1 MSNNSNNNS
10 EQLRREATADF
21 DKAAADYA
29 SAQNDFNNSFA
40 DSLRDKGGTE
50 KIERKPADAIGSQGY
65 NSNNVNP
72 GTSSKGRS
80 SGLPNKE
87 TLNKPNGPTGATTTD
102 EGGSQVNNGYQPS
115 QGHDP
120 RETAPDIGKDYGDS
134 QVPNNGDVNTP
145 GGTEHHNDLDEQT
158 GKNDGLGSKDG
169 LDKKDESEE
178 SGGESKVEKK
188 VPEEAQNQNPQG
200 TDQQNGDKKPNEL
213 DEIDRKKQQEEQ
225 QKKQQDNKQDTSGDN
240 QTGNGYGA
248 LRRNNKN
255 RPQAQ
260 DSTQNARRNLE
271 HQNKVNNEN
280 PKTKNNNLF
289 SKRTGQ
295 GGLGGGLMS
304 GIKNKFK
311 GGIKNFFNRSENKFS
326 DGNNGSDSEHD
337 NSFMGDLL
345 NNLMSA
351 LTSNPYFLIT
361 CGVILLFII
370 ILLSLTDGNL
380 GGKGK
385 KVCSYELSGL
395 SSTGSIEI
403 KNAKVELINCDGTED
418 GGYEVLDTID
428 FEKYVLGVTLA
439 EAGPGH
445 SSEETY
451 KAQLIAVRN
460 FTLTRHLGM
469 CPSNPDDCFFGYN
482 VQTNTFRMRA
492 CTNDQVY
499 WDYTKDIYTELRD
512 GKPSLYGP
520 EAEANGYVWKTALS
534 AEEQK
539 KYEDIAAQVMGE
551 VLLDENGDVL
561 KVGYQADE
569 TQTFISMGDEGKSY
583 TEILKTVY
591 GSDSISHGKC
601 TYTGHFDYGDYT
613 LTSDDDSVL
622 NQPLDQFLESN
633 GSSLEEFNELIE
645 KNVDNA
651 GFGTRAGVVAA
662 AVTLIGELGD
672 NYGVKV
678 PYYWGG
684 GHADGVVVGALAK
697 WGSTNCR
704 TEANGRVYDRCGLD
718 CSGFV
723 PWAIK
728 NGGFNMA
735 QNLASNFQNISGARR
750 VSLNSSSA
758 VVQPGDL
765 LESDS
770 HVVLVVAIDEE
781 NKQYICAEAAGYD
794 YGVLFVRR
802 SFGSDGYWGVDME
815 DYYNNESNVRS
826 KE

>member
-1 MSNNSNNNS
+1 MSNNGNNNS
-10 EQLRREATADF
+10 EQLRREAISDFEKASADL
-21 DKAAADYA
+21 DN
-29 SAQNDFNNSFA
+29 AQNDFNNSFA

-50 KIERKPADAIGSQGY
+50 RVERKPADAIGSQGY
-65 NSNNVNP
+65 NSNNANKQ
-72 GTSSKGRS
+72 GSTQGRA
-80 SGLPNKE
+80 SGLPNREALDK
-87 TLNKPNGPTGATTTD
+87 NKQSSDNVSSD
-102 EGGSQVNNGYQPS
+102 EGGSQVTNGYQPN

-120 RETAPDIGKDYGDS
+120 KETAPDIGKDYGDLH
-134 QVPNNGDVNTP
+134 VPNQNNSGAGNNQ
-145 GGTEHHNDLDEQT
+145 GSSEHHNDLDEQT
-158 GKNDGLGSKDG
+158 GKNDGLEQKDG
-169 LDKKDESEE
+169 LDG
-178 SGGESKVEKK
+178 SGENQVDKK
-188 VPEEAQNQNPQG
+188 VPEAAQNQNAQG
-200 TDQQNGDKKPNEL
+200 GDAQTGDKKPNEL
-213 DEIDRKKQQEEQ
+213 DNIDKQKQQEAQ
-225 QKKQQDNKQDTSGDN
+225 QKKQQNNGGSGDN

-248 LRRNNKN
+248 LKRNNKN
-255 RPQAQ
+255 RPQAP
-260 DSTQNARRNLE
+260 DTTQNARRNLD
-271 HQNKVNNEN
+271 HQNKVNSEN
-280 PKTKNNNLF
+280 SGTKNNNLF
-289 SKRTGQ
+289 PKRTAQ

-304 GIKNKFK
+304 GLRNRFK
-311 GGIKNFFNRSENKFS
+311 GGMKNFFNRSENKFS
-326 DGNNGSDSEHD
+326 DGNNGSDAERD

-345 NNLMSA
+345 NNLMSS

-361 CGVILLFII
+361 CGVVLLFII
-370 ILLSLTDGNL
+370 ILIATMDGGI

-395 SSTGSIEI
+395 SSSGTIEI
-403 KNAKVELINCDGTED
+403 KNAKVELINCDGSED

-445 SSEETY
+445 SSPETY

-534 AEEQK
+534 PEDQK
-539 KYEDIAAQVMGE
+539 KYEAIAAEVMGE

-569 TQTFISMGDEGKSY
+569 TQTFISMGEEGAKY
-583 TEILKTVY
+583 TEILKEVY
-591 GSDSISHGKC
+591 GSDNMSHGKC

-613 LTSDDDSVL
+613 LTSDNHSVL

-728 NGGFNMA
+728 NGGFGMA
-735 QNLASNFQNISGARR
+735 QNLASNFQYISGARR
-750 VSLNSSSA
+750 VSLNSNSA

-765 LESDS
+765 LESEE

-802 SFGSDGYWGVDME
+802 AFGSSGYWGVDME